1 MEASLR
7 GGDLQQDDMKAAK
20 SKEPEFSIITIC
32 RNEVRGI
39 APTCQSIV
47 TQKHANFEWIVVDG
61 ASTDGTL
68 EVLEQYRGHI
78 TNFVSERDK
87 GIYDA
92 MNKGIRLSRGKYVV
106 FMNGGDRF
114 SGPDVLNLVSRAPK
128 AKLIYGQLE
137 LDEKG
142 GVLLSQPEK
151 IGREYLLTHMVHH
164 QAAFFHQSLFKKHG
178 LYNAQYR
185 IAGDYDFFIRILAND
200 PVSHHYI
207 ARPFAVFDRN
217 GISCSEH
224 HRHLRKRENHQ
235 IRMKHFPEYRRSAKA
250 LRQIIRQFFRES
262 FFRGS

>member
-1 MEASLR
+1 MKSSLR
-7 GGDLQQDDMKAAK
+7 GGDLQQDDMKADE

-32 RNEVRGI
+32 HNEARGI

-68 EVLEQYRGHI
+68 EVLEQYRERI

-92 MNKGIRLSRGKYVV
+92 MNKGIMLSRGKYVI

-114 SGPDVLNLVSRAPK
+114 SSPDVLNLVSRAPK
-128 AKLIYGQLE
+128 TKLIYGQLE
-137 LDEKG
+137 LDETD
-142 GVLLSQPEK
+142 GVLLGQPDK
-151 IGREYLLTHMVHH
+151 IRREYLLTHMIHH
-164 QAAFFHQSLFKKHG
+164 QAAFFHRSLFKNYG
-178 LYNAQYR
+178 LYDTQYR
-185 IAGDYDFFIRILAND
+185 IAGDYDFFSRILAND

-207 ARPFAVFDRN
+207 ARPFAVFDRT
-217 GISCSEH
+217 GISSSKH
-224 HRHLRKRENHQ
+224 HRQLRKRENHQ

-250 LRQIIRQFFRES
+250 LRQIIRDARNLLFHPR
-262 FFRGS
+262 